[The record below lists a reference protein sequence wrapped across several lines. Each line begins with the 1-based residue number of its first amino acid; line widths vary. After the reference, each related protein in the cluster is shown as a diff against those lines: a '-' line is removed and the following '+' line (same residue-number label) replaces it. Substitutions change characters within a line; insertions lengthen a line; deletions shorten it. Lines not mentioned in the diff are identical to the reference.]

1 MSPTALRRRQSTESV
16 GTVGPS
22 PTDETT
28 SPLRLT
34 LAYREPLAWNALLG
48 VLRCNAM
55 PGVEAVGARSYGRT
69 VRLGERTGVVLA
81 YDDVRSARRHGAPSL
96 TVDVSPSLVPAL
108 MPLLAR
114 LRHLFDLDAEP
125 TVIDSHLAQSGLG
138 AMVSAL
144 PGLRIPGAFD
154 GFEVALA
161 LLVRSALEPEAA
173 LNVLHRLVT
182 TYGEQI
188 EAGNAV
194 LTHIA
199 PTPESIVEAEAA
211 ALVGL
216 GVPSE
221 IARAIE
227 QVAQMVIVGELRLEP
242 GSDVDATQRALL
254 SVDGVT
260 GSVATAIVGRAL
272 QWPDAFPASDG
283 TLRRAVGVSSM
294 RELMARA
301 ERWRPWRAYAAMHLQ
316 LVATVPSGSLR

>member
-125 TVIDSHLAQSGLG
+125 TVIDSHLAQGGLG

-154 GFEVALA
+154 G
-161 LLVRSALEPEAA
+161 
-173 LNVLHRLVT
+173 
-182 TYGEQI
+182 
-188 EAGNAV
+188 
-194 LTHIA
+194 
-199 PTPESIVEAEAA
+199 
-211 ALVGL
+211 
-216 GVPSE
+216 
-221 IARAIE
+221 
-227 QVAQMVIVGELRLEP
+227 
-242 GSDVDATQRALL
+242 
-254 SVDGVT
+254 
-260 GSVATAIVGRAL
+260 
-272 QWPDAFPASDG
+272 
-283 TLRRAVGVSSM
+283 
-294 RELMARA
+294 
-301 ERWRPWRAYAAMHLQ
+301 
-316 LVATVPSGSLR
+316 